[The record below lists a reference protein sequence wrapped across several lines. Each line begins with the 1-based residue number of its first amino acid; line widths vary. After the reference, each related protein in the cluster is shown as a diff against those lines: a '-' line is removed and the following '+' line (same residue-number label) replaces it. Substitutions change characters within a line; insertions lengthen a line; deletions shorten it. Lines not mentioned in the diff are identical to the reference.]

1 MSVAEHSTDSPAI
14 RRQLNAVRDP
24 VAALPLE
31 LSSKIFI
38 YSLPLHPALGSSHIP
53 MLLKNGCTA
62 WSDIAQSARRSHV
75 VSFELV
81 LYCSSELEEPDAEE
95 RAAFRQLIADGM
107 NIYIGDSD
115 ENFLEAGADE

>member
-14 RRQLNAVRDP
+14 RRQLNAARGP

-38 YSLPLHPALGSSHIP
+38 HSLPLHPALGSSHIP
-53 MLLKNGCTA
+53 MLLTNVCTA
-62 WSDIAQSARRSHV
+62 WFDIAQSARRSQV

-81 LYCSSELEEPDAEE
+81 LSCSSDFPDAEML
-95 RAAFRQLIADGM
+95 AAFRQLIADGM
-107 NIYIGDSD
+107 NIYIGNSD